1 MVDQENDETDLT
13 MEIVPEKLQKSALE
27 VCRACPELRSV
38 AIIFDWEGDHNKNPE
53 VPMGVW
59 TDEVG
64 PIRPYDIDT
73 IRGSLAQVS
82 KMMASQAGLAIEG
95 MGILELLMGE
105 LNQELRKLTKYVD
118 IEKEKAEQAEAED
131 NDSGDA

>member
-1 MVDQENDETDLT
+1 MVDQENTDPDLT
-13 MEIVPEKLQKSALE
+13 MEIVPEKLQALALE
-27 VCRACPELRSV
+27 VCQACPELRSIAV
-38 AIIFDWEGDHNKNPE
+38 VFDWEGDHNRNPE

-59 TDEVG
+59 TDEIG

-95 MGILELLMGE
+95 MSILDLRMGE
-105 LNQELRKLTKYVD
+105 LNQELRKLIKYVD